1 MIWGCAKLKRKHI
14 RRLQGFCY
22 DSMIFYLP
30 IRQGFTVPSA
40 CANGFSDG
48 FLLCRPLIIWCPGTE
63 SNRRHEDFQCDLDG
77 ANSKPLS
84 QNQPIK
90 YQSATVLSRSSVPFG
105 TILCL
110 RAPTNPCVNPDGLCQ
125 KTSRTRLD
133 RSRATPGGENIPL
146 LRIRAAHAHP
156 FKLHITPSRY
166 RPTEPKA
173 SCPSNHPRT
182 IDRSAPFFF
191 MAATPPPPVALQKAH
206 GAGPPVRG

>member
-1 MIWGCAKLKRKHI
+1 MLAEKAMNRGRLHGTWDLARSNLMVAESLPLYLRIVKRTFATGC
-14 RRLQGFCY
+14 F
-22 DSMIFYLP
+22 
-30 IRQGFTVPSA
+30 
-40 CANGFSDG
+40 
-48 FLLCRPLIIWCPGTE
+48 IWCPGTE

-146 LRIRAAHAHP
+146 LRIRAAHAHT

-191 MAATPPPPVALQKAH
+191 MAATPPPVALQKAH